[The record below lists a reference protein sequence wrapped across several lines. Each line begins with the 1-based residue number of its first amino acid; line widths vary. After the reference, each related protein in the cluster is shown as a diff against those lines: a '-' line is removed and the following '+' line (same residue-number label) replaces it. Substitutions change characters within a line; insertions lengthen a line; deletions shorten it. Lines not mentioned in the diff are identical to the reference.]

1 MAGIGDW
8 IENLNSKLLHYSS
21 RDEIRRLDQ
30 PEG

>member
-21 RDEIRRLDQ
+21 RDKM
-30 PEG
+30 